1 MVRMV
6 VVVGYCGVVI
16 VIVRT
21 KIIISI
27 SRCTMRDTGRV
38 YGGAVNL
45 LLLYIL

>member
-1 MVRMV
+1 M
-6 VVVGYCGVVI
+6 VVVGYCGMVL

-27 SRCTMRDTGRV
+27 SCCTMRDAGRV

-45 LLLYIL
+45 LLLYI